1 MFYRFYGLFKPIAE
15 KWPLNK
21 INAVLLLA
29 TVLIVL
35 MAFRVIWIFIYRFID
50 LKPDIGIKE
59 MIAGLI
65 GMIYGVMWMGVIL
78 KSLQYFGYQPVM
90 DIIQGT
96 FSERYIMP
104 LPIIIY
110 KVVVTM
116 GGKIF
121 SGGKIYET

>member
-1 MFYRFYGLFKPIAE
+1 MFYRFYGLFKPLAE
-15 KWPLNK
+15 KWSPR
-21 INAVLLLA
+21 INAVLLVL

-35 MAFRVIWIFIYRFID
+35 VVFRLMWIFIYRFID
-50 LKPDIGIKE
+50 LKPDLGIKE
-59 MIAGLI
+59 LIAGLI
-65 GMIYGVMWMGVIL
+65 GMIYGLMWMGVIL

-90 DIIQGT
+90 NIIQGT

-104 LPIIIY
+104 LPIMVY
-110 KVVVTM
+110 KAVITV